1 MAKRKSS
8 SEGAHADE
16 CDAAAK
22 VIEATFKKHAVKLT
36 MGGEPTYVPLE
47 PDGAEWSIT
56 ALGPTKLT
64 YAYAFADALIAQA
77 VPNAVGVL
85 SPGKFYPGEVNPRW
99 ALNLVWNRD
108 GSPFVPALAES
119 AAVGTPLAAAAF
131 ERVKK
136 KIARALGPRVRW
148 LRGIDPLDATRLVAV
163 LPLDHNGKKFVLA
176 NWKLGTSITL
186 LAAEGPAGLRLPL
199 EDVPPQISRRAL
211 TLEVIDGALHVFLAP
226 LLQAPLL
233 TLMELIAAA
242 LRETGVGAAVWGGY
256 VPPDETNR
264 WEKLALAADPGVL
277 EINLPPCANWRA
289 YARWMQTL
297 ERAAETAGMR
307 SFKRFSPEDEAGTGG
322 GNHLLFGGPSLDRNP
337 LFTHP
342 RWVTSMLRYWQHHP
356 SLAYLFTGIY
366 VGPSSQAPRPDE
378 CVTSLYD
385 LEMAYQFLEQLP
397 PGDHRYLISET
408 LRHLHTD
415 SSGNTHRSE
424 CSFDKFWNVN
434 FDGGCRGLI
443 EFRAVES
450 LPYAEWMSAIALL
463 WQALAAYLLDR
474 PFTKPLVAHGE
485 KLHDW
490 FFLPCGLWSDFSKVL
505 ADLKR
510 AGFHLPAGLYRA
522 IVDWRFPVMLEY
534 ADAGATLSIRK
545 AHEGWPLLCEQPL
558 EGGNTSRFVDTSIER
573 LEFTANEEFAEKC
586 ELFVQGRRLA
596 LDRLP
601 SGQSGVGLRYRR
613 TSLFPSLHP
622 GIPPQM
628 PLLLVIQR
636 GGKKRVFKLEQERR
650 KFASTDDEPPA
661 RSRNP
666 CRKLQP
672 ELLTCDLRIP

>member
-1 MAKRKSS
+1 MAKPKSVVK
-8 SEGAHADE
+8 GGG
-16 CDAAAK
+16 CAAVAK
-22 VIEATFKKHAVKLT
+22 TIEATFKKHAVKLT
-36 MGGEPTYVPLE
+36 MGGEPTYVPFE
-47 PDGAEWSIT
+47 PEGAEWSIT
-56 ALGPTKLT
+56 ALGPTKLK

-77 VPNAVGVL
+77 VPNAVAVL

-99 ALNLVWNRD
+99 ALHLVWNRN
-108 GSPFVPALAES
+108 GSPLVPALTAP
-119 AAVGTPLAAAAF
+119 AVTTKPVTAAAF
-131 ERVKK
+131 HRLKRT
-136 KIARALGPRVRW
+136 IGAALGKQTRW
-148 LRGIDPLDATRLVAV
+148 LRGIDPLDASRLIAV
-163 LPLDHNGKKFVLA
+163 LPIDHNGKKFVLA
-176 NWKLGTSITL
+176 NWKLGASITL
-186 LAAEGPAGLRLPL
+186 LAAEGAAGLRLPL
-199 EDVPPQISRRAL
+199 DNVPPEISRRAL

-233 TLMELIAAA
+233 ALMDSIALALHELQ
-242 LRETGVGAAVWGGY
+242 LGAAVWSGY
-256 VPPDETNR
+256 VPPDEAGR

-277 EINLPPCANWRA
+277 EINLPPCATWRA
-289 YARWMQTL
+289 YSRWMKTL
-297 ERAAETAGMR
+297 ERAAHTAGMR
-307 SFKRFSPEDEAGTGG
+307 SFKRRSPEDEGGTGG

-356 SLAYLFTGIY
+356 SLAYLFTGVY

-434 FDGGCRGLI
+434 FDGGCRGLV

-450 LPYAEWMSAIALL
+450 LPHAEWMSAIALL

-474 PFTKPLVAHGE
+474 PFTHPLVAHGE

-490 FFLPCGLWSDFSKVL
+490 FFLPAGLWSDFSKVL
-505 ADLKR
+505 ADLDR

-522 IVDWRFPVMLEY
+522 IMDWRFPVMLDY
-534 ADAGATLSIRK
+534 AEAGATLTVRK

-573 LEFTANEEFAEKC
+573 LEFTANAAFAGKC

-596 LDRLP
+596 LERLP
-601 SGQSGVGLRYRR
+601 SRQFGVGLRYRR
-613 TSLFPSLHP
+613 TALFPSLHP

-628 PLLLVIQR
+628 PLLLTIRR
-636 GGKKRVFKLEQERR
+636 GGTTNVFKLEQERR
-650 KFASTDDEPPA
+650 KFVPTDDPA
-661 RSRNP
+661 PTRARHP